1 MKSLCSLLLFLLFIS
16 FFHDL
21 VGSRSPV
28 QCPPGTNSSLSGLVN
43 VTQCGACPSGYY
55 CPLNGTVYATRRC
68 LSGYYCPSSTSHLG
82 ESSSLLCTLGHY
94 CPYGSSAPTPCP
106 SGSYQDEI
114 GQSVCKV
121 WIV

>member
-1 MKSLCSLLLFLLFIS
+1 M
-16 FFHDL
+16 
-21 VGSRSPV
+21 

-68 LSGYYCPSSTSHLG
+68 LSGYYCPSSTSNLG
-82 ESSSLLCTLGHY
+82 DSTSLKCILGHY

-106 SGSYQDEI
+106 SGTYQDEI

-121 WIV
+121 GFVYWMMFFMM